1 MPLNDLAIRNA
12 KPGDKDFK
20 LADSG
25 GLYLLITKSGSR
37 LWRQKYR
44 FNGAEKVLAHGKYP
58 QVGLGVARS
67 RRDQAKELLAA
78 GKDPGAEK
86 QSAKKAG
93 DGTFEAWAT
102 AWHANQAN
110 GWEPGHSERVLA
122 RLKRDAIPAIGSKP
136 LADVTRQDV
145 LTMLRAVEERGAI
158 TIAKRLRGSI
168 EHIYAFAIDSG
179 ATDRNPAA
187 EIGKHTLKP
196 SPRVQHMAKLPLA
209 ALPKFL
215 RDLETFGSERT
226 RLAIRLVILT
236 WARTEEIR
244 FATVDEF
251 ELDGAVSLWR
261 LSKERMKMNREHLIP
276 LSPAAV
282 AVVKRLI
289 EMAGGKGM
297 LFAARK
303 GEDGMSNTTM
313 LQAVYSIGWKGV
325 TTIHGMRRLAST
337 WANDSLT
344 SNGDRRYHPDWV
356 EMALAHSDSD
366 DVRGAY
372 NAAEYLAP
380 RKKMLCD
387 WASVVDQAMTP
398 AEEDDFDSLL

>member
-58 QVGLGVARS
+58 QVGLGAARS

-86 QSAKKAG
+86 QIAKKAG
-93 DGTFEAWAT
+93 DGTFEAWAM

-110 GWEPGHSERVLA
+110 GWEPGHSGRVLA

-251 ELDGAVSLWR
+251 ELDGDVPLWR

-289 EMAGGKGM
+289 EIAGGKGM
-297 LFAARK
+297 LFASH
-303 GEDGMSNTTM
+303 DGKEAISNTTL
-313 LQAVYSIGWKGV
+313 LQAVYKLGYRGV
-325 TTIHGMRRLAST
+325 VTIHGFRGMGST
-337 WANDSLT
+337 WANDALT
-344 SNGDRRYHPDWV
+344 PDGDRRYHSDWV
-356 EMALAHSDSD
+356 EMALAHSED
-366 DVRGAY
+366 DKVRGAY

-380 RKKMLCD
+380 RRRMLAD
-387 WASVVDQAMTP
+387 WAAVVEEAARPVD
-398 AEEDDFDSLL
+398 EDDFDSLM